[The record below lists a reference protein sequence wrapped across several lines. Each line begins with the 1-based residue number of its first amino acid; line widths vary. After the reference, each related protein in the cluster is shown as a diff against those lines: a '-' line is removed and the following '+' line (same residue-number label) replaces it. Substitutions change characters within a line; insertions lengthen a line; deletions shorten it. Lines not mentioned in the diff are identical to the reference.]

1 LELGLDAEFLA
12 NIPEEMRIELIQQ
25 RQRELQ
31 PQPARQ
37 AEQMDIASFIATV
50 TDRNLRREIFM
61 NMDEATLNTLPPP
74 LMAEGRQIREYI
86 QNDRA
91 RREAQLQERERLEAA
106 LGGGGIFGAGYRGGR
121 REREELE
128 R

>member
-1 LELGLDAEFLA
+1 
-12 NIPEEMRIELIQQ
+12 M
-25 RQRELQ
+25 
-31 PQPARQ
+31 RQ
-37 AEQMDIASFIATV
+37 AEQMDLPSFIATV

-74 LMAEGRQIREYI
+74 LMAEGRQIRDYI

-106 LGGGGIFGAGYRGGR
+106 LGGNGLFGGYRGGR

-128 R
+128 RQQQRLA

>member
-1 LELGLDAEFLA
+1 
-12 NIPEEMRIELIQQ
+12 
-25 RQRELQ
+25 
-31 PQPARQ
+31 
-37 AEQMDIASFIATV
+37 MDLPSFIATV

-74 LMAEGRQIREYI
+74 LMAEGRQIRDYI

-121 REREELE
+121 REREELGGNNRDLLE
-128 R
+128 NPQRRHLKKLLILDR